1 MDVIFLDIDGVML
14 SYHSIRL
21 GMLLPFWK
29 EPYLSWTALRA
40 LRYLVR
46 ESQAQV
52 VITSSWRGGG
62 PPYEAIKAAL
72 ARNGTPV
79 EDETPWLE
87 DGTQDRSDEIFQWL
101 RGHPTQHYVVLDDN
115 DRFGNRISVR
125 SHWIPVNALRG
136 LTMENARQ
144 ALKYLKR

>member
-1 MDVIFLDIDGVML
+1 MNVIFLDIDGVML

-40 LRYLVR
+40 LRYLAR
-46 ESQAQV
+46 KSQGQV
-52 VITSSWRGGG
+52 VIISSWRGCG

-79 EDETPWLE
+79 WGETPWLE
-87 DGTQDRSDEIFQWL
+87 DGAQDRSDEIFAWL
-101 RGHPTQHYVVLDDN
+101 REHPTCHYVVLDDN
-115 DRFGNRISVR
+115 DRFQNRISVR
-125 SHWIPVNALRG
+125 SHWIPVNAMVG
-136 LTMENARQ
+136 LTMKNARQ
-144 ALKYLKR
+144 ALRYFQR